1 MRYINEKCTCCG
13 KAFTEND
20 EVVVCPECA
29 TPHHRECYNET
40 GRCVNEHLHGEG
52 FVWKKSEPMKKEAEK
67 PQITTEKEIVSEEK
81 DFSVCPDCGAENKK
95 RAIVCT
101 NCGAVLIP
109 EFEEEVAEK
118 TERHSIY
125 IQGLPVNDNDYVD
138 AENTVTVKEAACF
151 IQRNKESYIKTFLDA
166 KVNNRKP
173 KFNFAA
179 FVFGPY
185 WFFFRKI
192 YKAGFAFAGVIFAIN
207 CFVMSFFMSVCGEA
221 LSFVAANAEAF
232 MQSTV
237 DEALM
242 AQYIELVT
250 KGMETH
256 STEILLMFAFEVLIL
271 LVNVVAG
278 IFANKIYLGHIR
290 KTISKI
296 KEVVPQPAAHFTYIY
311 AKGGTTILNTFLI
324 GMAIYYLTEFIF
336 SQALL

>member
-1 MRYINEKCTCCG
+1 MRYINEKCTHCG
-13 KAFTEND
+13 RAFTEND

-29 TPHHRECYNET
+29 TPHHRECYNEM
-40 GRCVNEHLHGEG
+40 GRCVNEHLHSEG
-52 FVWKKSEPMKKEAEK
+52 FVWKKSDPEKKTEDKAPEK
-67 PQITTEKEIVSEEK
+67 PESEAAAEEK
-81 DFSVCPDCGAENKK
+81 DVSVCPDCGAENKK

-109 EFEEEVAEK
+109 DLEEEVTVK
-118 TERHSIY
+118 TERNTIF
-125 IQGLPVNDNDYVD
+125 IEGLPVNDNDYID
-138 AENTVTVKEAACF
+138 AESTVTVKEAACF
-151 IQRNKESYIKTFLDA
+151 IQRKKESYIKTFLDA

-185 WFFFRKI
+185 WFFFRKM
-192 YKAGFAFAGVIFAIN
+192 YKAGLAFAGVIFAIN
-207 CFVMSFFMSVCGEA
+207 CFIMSFFMSVCGEA
-221 LSFVAANAEAF
+221 LRFVAANAEAF
-232 MQSTV
+232 MQQTI

-296 KEVVPQPAAHFTYIY
+296 KEVVPKPSAHFTYIY
-311 AKGGTTILNTFLI
+311 AKGGTTVLNAFLI